1 MKMQEIYIVEPSTSE
16 EAKALRAFAKA
27 LKIKITK
34 QNNLDSID
42 NFELS
47 KEQKKILDSQ
57 KDLPLSE
64 YKDNIEFLA
73 ELKSEY
79 GL

>member
-1 MKMQEIYIVEPSTSE
+1 MKMQKIYIVEPSTSE

-34 QNNLDSID
+34 QNNLNSID